1 MIRRPPRS
9 TRTDTLFPYTT
20 LFRSAL
26 GRADDADR
34 VDEAGRADDLLD
46 EDAAGLLQFPIA
58 GRCRDI
64 DRLRAHLLPF
74 LELQRPVVDA
84 GRQAEAVLG
93 ERRLARVV
101 AAEHAVELAD
111 GDVALVDEEEGVVR
125 QVLEEGR
132 RRLARL
138 ASGKVARVDR
148 KS

>member
-1 MIRRPPRS
+1 MRIS
-9 TRTDTLFPYTT
+9 DW
-20 LFRSAL
+20 SS
-26 GRADDADR
+26 D
-34 VDEAGRADDLLD
+34 VCSSDL
-46 EDAAGLLQFPIA
+46 
-58 GRCRDI
+58 DI

-132 RRLARL
+132 RRIARL
-138 ASGKVARVDR
+138 ASGKVARVVLDR
-148 KS
+148 KSTREFQSLMRIS

>member
-74 LELQRPVVDA
+74 LDLQRPVGA
-84 GRQAEAVLG
+84 AARPSEAVLG
-93 ERRLARVV
+93 ERRLERVV
-101 AAEHAVELAD
+101 APDHPVELAH
-111 GDVALVDEEEGVVR
+111 GERTHIDETEGVVLTGSQR
-125 QVLEEGR
+125 GR
-132 RRLARL
+132 RDPPP
-138 ASGKVARVDR
+138 V
-148 KS
+148 